1 MRLIRLPPT
10 SSAVSIMIG
19 LLHGST
25 GLDYSLRIA
34 NTSMLTLRWWMFE
47 ICEGNPDGITL
58 QHMYKSKA
66 SMFSRLVLK
75 ASRSSIFDRGQIQP
89 TCQCRH
95 GLQYA
100 REEAAP
106 EQDTGALITIPE
118 AFEMDALSTSRRRS
132 NGFTPTAKAVSH
144 WISLPLVVIP
154 DASAYNQLYV
164 TAEIHLLKELYLN
177 GKAYLTRWYLT
188 LPPIVRTA
196 IPMRYT
202 TCNWYISGENRLF
215 CANT

>member
-1 MRLIRLPPT
+1 MGSLYSICTKARLRCFRDWF
-10 SSAVSIMIG
+10 SK
-19 LLHGST
+19 LHD
-25 GLDYSLRIA
+25 LQSLIEDR
-34 NTSMLTLRWWMFE
+34 S
-47 ICEGNPDGITL
+47 
-58 QHMYKSKA
+58 
-66 SMFSRLVLK
+66 SRLVNTVMD
-75 ASRSSIFDRGQIQP
+75 SS
-89 TCQCRH
+89 
-95 GLQYA
+95 A
-100 REEAAP
+100 REKEAAP
-106 EQDTGALITIPE
+106 KQDTGALIAIPE

-144 WISLPLVVIP
+144 WVSLPLVVIP
-154 DASAYNQLYV
+154 DATAYNQLYV
-164 TAEIHLLKELYLN
+164 TTEMHLLKELYLN

>member
-10 SSAVSIMIG
+10 SSAASIMIG

-34 NTSMLTLRWWMFE
+34 NTSMLTLRWWTFRA
-47 ICEGNPDGITL
+47 CEGVSGKSAIR
-58 QHMYKSKA
+58 HMYK
-66 SMFSRLVLK
+66 RK
-75 ASRSSIFDRGQIQP
+75 ASRSSSFLRGQIQP

-95 GLQYA
+95 GLSA
-100 REEAAP
+100 REKEAAP
-106 EQDTGALITIPE
+106 KQDTGALIAAPE